1 MNSPDSEPGSFK
13 DTMPGPIAAENTT
26 AETEIFKPVLNNAK
40 TKTSTSV
47 ISLILFAV
55 IGYFAW
61 HSNIR
66 VLVIITTVILFH
78 ELGHLLAMKLFN
90 YSNLGIFFIPLFGGA
105 AKGTKTNI
113 SQKQESIV
121 LLAGPLPGIIIGAI
135 LFLLYKNSM
144 HDPWM
149 YGFSMGFTFINL
161 INLLPIY
168 PLDGGRLLQVIFL
181 SNSKILSNI
190 FTGLSIIAII
200 YYAITSKDY
209 IFLFF
214 GFMLLMWLM
223 NSIQKQKLLK
233 LLQEEG
239 IEPGIAYGEMN
250 KEQYTHIRQRMVQHI
265 SAYRQ
270 YDLFDFDINSQKEQT
285 LAKNMEQL
293 LKAAPVN
300 DMKLYE
306 KVFVIGVWVSAFAL
320 PFFIDLPIPFLN
332 R

>member
-1 MNSPDSEPGSFK
+1 MHSSDPETGSFQN
-13 DTMPGPIAAENTT
+13 TSPAQTT
-26 AETEIFKPVLNNAK
+26 AENKNADTEAFKPVLNEAK

-55 IGYFAW
+55 IGYFAL
-61 HSNIR
+61 HSNLR
-66 VLVIITTVILFH
+66 ALVIITTVVFIH
-78 ELGHLLAMKLFN
+78 ELGHLLAMKLLN

-121 LLAGPLPGIIIGAI
+121 LLAGPLPGIIIGAV
-135 LFLLYKNSM
+135 LFLLYKSSM
-144 HDPWM
+144 HNPWVN
-149 YGFSMGFTFINL
+149 GFSIGFILINL

-168 PLDGGRLLQVIFL
+168 PLDGGRLLQTIFL
-181 SNSKILSNI
+181 NNSKILSNI
-190 FTGLSIIAII
+190 FSGLSVIAII
-200 YYAITSKDY
+200 YYAITNKDY

-214 GFMLLMWLM
+214 GFMMLMWLM
-223 NSIQKQKLLK
+223 NNIQKQKLLK

-239 IEPGIAYGEMN
+239 IEPGITYEEMN

-265 SAYRQ
+265 SVYKQ
-270 YDLFDFDINSQKEQT
+270 YDLFDFDINSQKEKT

-293 LKAAPVN
+293 LKAAPAN

-306 KVFVIGVWVSAFAL
+306 KVLIIGLWISAFVI
-320 PFFIDLPIPFLN
+320 PFIIGLPIPFLN

>member
-1 MNSPDSEPGSFK
+1 MNPTGNESGSFQNTHPDSIVVQP
-13 DTMPGPIAAENTT
+13 
-26 AETEIFKPVLNNAK
+26 EIFKPVLNEAK

-47 ISLILFAV
+47 ISLVLFAV

-66 VLVIITTVILFH
+66 ALVIITTVILIH

-121 LLAGPLPGIIIGAI
+121 LLAGPLPGIMIGSV
-135 LFLLYKNSM
+135 LFMLYKSSM
-144 HDPWM
+144 YDPWM
-149 YGFSMGFTFINL
+149 YGFSIGFFFINL

-168 PLDGGRLLQVIFL
+168 PLDGGRLLKIIFL
-181 SNSKILSNI
+181 NNSKILSNI
-190 FTGLSIIAII
+190 FTGLSIVAII
-200 YYAITSKDY
+200 YFSITRKDY

-214 GFMLLMWLM
+214 GFMLLISLI
-223 NSIQKQKLLK
+223 NTIQKQKLLK
-233 LLQEEG
+233 LLKEEG
-239 IEPGIAYGEMN
+239 IEPDMTFGQMN

-265 SAYRQ
+265 TAYKK
-270 YDLFDFDINSQKEQT
+270 YDLFEFDINSEKERT
-285 LAKNMEQL
+285 LAKDIEQL
-293 LKAAPVN
+293 FKAAPVN
-300 DMKLYE
+300 DMNLYQ
-306 KVFVIGVWVSAFAL
+306 KILIIGIWVSAFVL
-320 PFFIDLPIPFLN
+320 PFIIHLPIPFNN